1 MMRRSVKALSV
12 ILMLVLA
19 VNLTACSADNKTI
32 VGTWKETGTDSI
44 FNATLTL
51 NKDGTFTEID
61 YVTLLGSSEPITYT
75 GTYKLDTH
83 EKTITLF
90 PEPSNGDVWFYYYTL
105 GTEHMTWENNGLFA
119 SKRTFE
125 KQS

>member
-12 ILMLVLA
+12 ILILVLA

-51 NKDGTFTEID
+51 NKDGRAHHV
-61 YVTLLGSSEPITYT
+61 YRHVQAR
-75 GTYKLDTH
+75 H
-83 EKTITLF
+83 
-90 PEPSNGDVWFYYYTL
+90 
-105 GTEHMTWENNGLFA
+105 A
-119 SKRTFE
+119 
-125 KQS
+125 